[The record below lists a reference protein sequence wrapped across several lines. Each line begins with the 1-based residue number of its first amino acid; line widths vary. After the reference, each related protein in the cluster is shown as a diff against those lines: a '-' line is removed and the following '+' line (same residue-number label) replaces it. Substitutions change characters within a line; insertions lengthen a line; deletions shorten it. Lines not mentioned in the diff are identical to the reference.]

1 MNQTLLPATRVRP
14 AHVRPETES
23 ALRDMAFVLT
33 LTQRVRV
40 EMKREA
46 IRR

>member
-1 MNQTLLPATRVRP
+1 MNQTMLPTTRVRP
-14 AHVRPETES
+14 AQIRPETES

-40 EMKREA
+40 EMKDEA
-46 IRR
+46 ARR